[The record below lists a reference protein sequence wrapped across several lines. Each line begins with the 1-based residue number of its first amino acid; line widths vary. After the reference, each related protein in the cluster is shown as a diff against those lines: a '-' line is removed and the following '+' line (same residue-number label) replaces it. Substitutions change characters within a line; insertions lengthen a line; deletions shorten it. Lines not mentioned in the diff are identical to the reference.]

1 MAKVSSDTGK
11 IKHLLCDP
19 QTVLAALGLLDSAKR
34 PARGLISCPVHSD
47 SRPSCSIRVGSDGT
61 LAVNC
66 FGCDF
71 RGDVF
76 TLIAAV
82 RGLTIPQDF
91 PQVVK
96 YARMLCGGDLS
107 APLPSR
113 QRRPAPPDRRPPP
126 PAEVRELWALCS
138 PIAAD
143 PDLARQLQAR
153 AIDPKVIDDRDLA
166 RALPNSGP
174 LPRWARGES
183 RSWREKHRCILRL
196 WNVAGEMV
204 SAHARAIEGTAEATK
219 GLLPAGH
226 SARGLFLAD
235 AFALTL
241 LKQGIP
247 TWWRQPDP
255 PRILIAEGGI
265 DFLTVASSFDDS
277 ESNPAVL
284 GILAG
289 SWSDALAERIP
300 SGCPVVVL
308 THADNAGAKYRDL
321 IAASVWPRC
330 PVYVGGLNHG

>member
-1 MAKVSSDTGK
+1 
-11 IKHLLCDP
+11 
-19 QTVLAALGLLDSAKR
+19 
-34 PARGLISCPVHSD
+34 
-47 SRPSCSIRVGSDGT
+47 
-61 LAVNC
+61 
-66 FGCDF
+66 
-71 RGDVF
+71 
-76 TLIAAV
+76 
-82 RGLTIPQDF
+82 
-91 PQVVK
+91 
-96 YARMLCGGDLS
+96 
-107 APLPSR
+107 
-113 QRRPAPPDRRPPP
+113 
-126 PAEVRELWALCS
+126 
-138 PIAAD
+138 
-143 PDLARQLQAR
+143 
-153 AIDPKVIDDRDLA
+153 
-166 RALPNSGP
+166 
-174 LPRWARGES
+174 
-183 RSWREKHRCILRL
+183 
-196 WNVAGEMV
+196 MV